1 MNFYKLRL
9 GNIAGPGVNPRRSKE
24 GMTVKDYL
32 NETYLDILV
41 NDQTP
46 LLWVTLNRPEHSNAF
61 SDEMITELCSVLRE
75 ADWDDDIRVII
86 LTGSGKTFCA
96 GGDVKAM
103 EGKTGMFAGD
113 PEELRR
119 RYTKGIQQIPL
130 TIEALH
136 TPLVAMVNGAA
147 IGAGCDLAC
156 MCDIRVGCKHSRFGE
171 TFAKL
176 ALVPGD
182 GGTFFLQRIVGYA
195 KALELSI
202 TGRIV
207 PADEAFTI
215 GLLNHLVDVDALK
228 EETIK
233 LSRSIAANSPIAVSM
248 IKKAIRQA
256 RTAEI
261 SGHLDLLA
269 AFQGITQRTEDHFEG
284 VRAMK
289 EKRQPRFKGH

>member
-1 MNFYKLRL
+1 M
-9 GNIAGPGVNPRRSKE
+9 KE
-24 GMTVKDYL
+24 YL
-32 NETYLDILV
+32 KEAYDDLLV
-41 NDQTP
+41 ERDKP
-46 LLWVTLNRPEHSNAF
+46 LLWVTLNRPQHSNAF
-61 SDEMITELCSVLRE
+61 SDEMISELSSLVRE
-75 ADWDDDIRVII
+75 ADWDDDVRVII
-86 LTGSGKTFCA
+86 LTGAGKTFCA

-103 EGKTGMFAGD
+103 EEKSGMFAGD
-113 PEELRR
+113 PEGLRR
-119 RYTKGIQQIPL
+119 RYTRGIQQIPL
-130 TIEALH
+130 AMEALQ
-136 TPLVAMVNGAA
+136 TPVVAMVNGAA

-156 MCDIRVGCKHSRFGE
+156 MCDVRIGCTHSRFGE

-182 GGTFFLQRIVGYA
+182 GGTFFLQRVVGYA
-195 KALELSI
+195 KAMELSL

-207 PADEAFTI
+207 EADEALRI
-215 GLLNHLVDVDALK
+215 GLLNQLVEVDALK
-228 EETIK
+228 PETEK
-233 LSRSIAANSPIAVSM
+233 LARAIASNSPVAVSM

-289 EKRQPRFKGH
+289 EKRPPRFKGS

>member
-1 MNFYKLRL
+1 MAN
-9 GNIAGPGVNPRRSKE
+9 
-24 GMTVKDYL
+24 YL
-32 NETYLDILV
+32 EETYRDLKIETDES
-41 NDQTP
+41 
-46 LLWVTLNRPEHSNAF
+46 LLWITLNRPRHSNSF
-61 SDEMITELCSVLRE
+61 SDEMIIELCGLLRE
-75 ADWDDDIRVII
+75 ADWDENIRVII
-86 LTGSGKTFCA
+86 ITGAGKTFCA

-103 EGKTGMFAGD
+103 EEKTGMFAGD
-113 PEELRR
+113 PEGLRR

-130 TIEALH
+130 TIESLH

-156 MCDIRVGCKHSRFGE
+156 MCDIRVGCSHSRFGE

-182 GGTFFLQRIVGYA
+182 GGTFFLQRVLGYA
-195 KALELSI
+195 KAMELSL

-207 PADEAFTI
+207 EADEALSL
-215 GLLNHLVDVDALK
+215 GLLNTVVDVDDLK
-228 EETIK
+228 KETRI
-233 LSRSIAANSPIAVSM
+233 LAATIAANSPVAVSM

-269 AFQGITQRTEDHFEG
+269 AFQGITQRTQDHFEG
-284 VRAMK
+284 VRALK
-289 EKRQPRFKGH
+289 EKRKPQFRGQ

>member
-1 MNFYKLRL
+1 M
-9 GNIAGPGVNPRRSKE
+9 
-24 GMTVKDYL
+24 KDYL
-32 NETYLDILV
+32 SETYTDLLIKKE
-41 NDQTP
+41 QS
-46 LLWVTLNRPEHSNAF
+46 LLWITLNRPSHSNSF
-61 SDEMITELCSVLRE
+61 SDEMITELCRLLRE

-86 LTGSGKTFCA
+86 LTGAGRHFCA

-103 EGKTGMFAGD
+103 EEKTGMFAGD
-113 PEELRR
+113 PEGLRR

-130 TIEALH
+130 TIESLH

-156 MCDIRVGCKHSRFGE
+156 MCDIRVGCKHARFGE

-182 GGTFFLQRIVGYA
+182 GGTFFLQRVLGYA
-195 KALELSI
+195 KAMELSL

-207 PADEAFTI
+207 SAEEALEL
-215 GLLNHLVDVDALK
+215 GLLNTLVEPAALK
-228 EETIK
+228 EETKK
-233 LSRSIAANSPIAVSM
+233 LADTIAANSPVAVSM
-248 IKKAIRQA
+248 IKKALRQA

-284 VRAMK
+284 VRALK
-289 EKRQPRFKGH
+289 EKRAPHFKGQ

>member
-1 MNFYKLRL
+1 M
-9 GNIAGPGVNPRRSKE
+9 
-24 GMTVKDYL
+24 KDYL
-32 NETYLDILV
+32 KESYTDLLV
-41 NDQTP
+41 EEDST
-46 LLWVTLNRPEHSNAF
+46 LLWVTLNRPKYSNAF
-61 SDEMITELCSVLRE
+61 SDEMISELCRLLRE
-75 ADWDDDIRVII
+75 ADWDDDVRVII
-86 LTGSGKTFCA
+86 LTGAGKTFCA

-103 EGKTGMFAGD
+103 EEKTGMFAGD
-113 PEELRR
+113 PEGLRR

-136 TPLVAMVNGAA
+136 TPLVAMVNGSA

-156 MCDIRVGCKHSRFGE
+156 MCDIRVGCRHSRFGE

-182 GGTFFLQRIVGYA
+182 GGTFFLQRVIGFA
-195 KALELSI
+195 KAMELSL

-207 PADEAFTI
+207 PADEALTL
-215 GLLNHLVDVDALK
+215 GLLNDLVEVDALK
-228 EETIK
+228 EETEK
-233 LSRSIAANSPIAVSM
+233 LARSIAANSPVAVSM

-284 VRAMK
+284 VRALK
-289 EKRQPRFKGH
+289 EKRQPHFKGH

>member
-1 MNFYKLRL
+1 MK
-9 GNIAGPGVNPRRSKE
+9 S
-24 GMTVKDYL
+24 YL
-32 NETYLDILV
+32 EESYTDILV
-41 NDQTP
+41 ESDPP
-46 LLWVTLNRPEHSNAF
+46 LLWIKLNRPDHSNAF
-61 SDEMITELCSVLRE
+61 SDEMITELCHLLRE
-75 ADWDDDIRVII
+75 ADWDDDIRVMI
-86 LTGSGKTFCA
+86 LSGEGKTFCA

-103 EGKTGMFAGD
+103 EEKTGMFAGD
-113 PEELRR
+113 PEGLRR

-130 TIEALH
+130 TIESLH

-156 MCDIRVGCKHSRFGE
+156 MCDIRIGCRHSRFGE

-182 GGTFFLQRIVGYA
+182 GGTFFLQRVVGFS
-195 KALELSI
+195 KAMELSL

-207 PADEAFTI
+207 EASEALSL
-215 GLLNHLVDVDALK
+215 GLLNYVVEPEKLK
-228 EETIK
+228 EETEK
-233 LSRSIAANSPIAVSM
+233 LALSIASNSPIAVSM

-284 VRAMK
+284 VRALK
-289 EKRQPRFKGH
+289 EKRPPKFKGH

>member
-1 MNFYKLRL
+1 M
-9 GNIAGPGVNPRRSKE
+9 
-24 GMTVKDYL
+24 KDYL
-32 NETYLDILV
+32 NEAYTDLLV
-41 NDQTP
+41 EMDAP
-46 LLWVTLNRPEHSNAF
+46 LLWVTLNRPQCSNAF
-61 SDEMITELCSVLRE
+61 SDEMITELCRLFRE
-75 ADWDDDIRVII
+75 ADWDDDVRVII
-86 LTGSGKTFCA
+86 LTGAGNTFCA

-103 EGKTGMFAGD
+103 EEKTGMFAGD
-113 PEELRR
+113 PEGLRR

-130 TIEALH
+130 TIESLH

-182 GGTFFLQRIVGYA
+182 GGTFFLQRVVGYA
-195 KALELSI
+195 KAMELSL

-207 PADEAFTI
+207 PADEALTL
-215 GLLNHLVDVDALK
+215 GLLNNLVEVDALK
-228 EETIK
+228 EETKK
-233 LSRSIAANSPIAVSM
+233 LAHSIAANSPVAISM

-284 VRAMK
+284 VRALK
-289 EKRQPRFKGH
+289 EKRQPHFRGH

>member
-1 MNFYKLRL
+1 MQ
-9 GNIAGPGVNPRRSKE
+9 
-24 GMTVKDYL
+24 DYL
-32 NETYLDILV
+32 GKPYDDLLV
-41 NDQTP
+41 EKHAP

-61 SDEMITELCSVLRE
+61 SDEMITALCSLLKD
-75 ADWDDDIRVII
+75 ADWDDEVRVIV
-86 LTGSGKTFCA
+86 LSGAGKTFCA

-103 EGKTGMFAGD
+103 EEKTGMFAGD
-113 PEELRR
+113 PEGLRR
-119 RYTKGIQQIPL
+119 RYTRGIQQIPL
-130 TIEALH
+130 TMEALQ
-136 TPLVAMVNGAA
+136 TPVVAMVNGAA

-156 MCDIRVGCKHSRFGE
+156 MCDIRIGCRHSRFGE

-182 GGTFFLQRIVGYA
+182 GGTFFLQRVVGYA
-195 KALELSI
+195 KAMELSL

-207 PADEAFTI
+207 EAEEALRI
-215 GLLNHLVDVDALK
+215 GLLNEIVEPEALRGAT
-228 EETIK
+228 EK
-233 LSRSIAANSPIAVSM
+233 LARAVAANSPVAVSM

-284 VRAMK
+284 VRALK
-289 EKRQPRFKGH
+289 ERRPPRFKGS